1 MLSSAF
7 QFVLISL
14 YLTSTL
20 AASDFNWQTLTANTK
35 LNWTPCYSGFQCSRL
50 QVPLDYNA
58 PQSEFASI
66 AIVRLPS
73 TSPKSEYRGPIL
85 FNPGGPGGSGVDAIV
100 GAGVAF
106 ATVFGPEFDIVGF
119 DPRGVSYSTPT
130 ISFFKTEAERR
141 FLIPSAEIV
150 IYPSL
155 NASSNAVSKTWG
167 DFGLL
172 GQLALQSD
180 TEHHLQH
187 MSTDNIA
194 RDMLQITQAFGFEKL
209 QYWGISYGSVL
220 GATFATLFP
229 DKVGRLMIDGVED
242 MDSYYTSNATNMMVD
257 VNGSLQAFFDGC
269 NKAGP
274 DICPFYAPSPSEIAA
289 KLDALTSSV
298 KEQPLPV
305 VTPDSHG
312 IVDFNFLRNAI
323 FGSLFAPYDPAI
335 GFVSLAQGLAALAN
349 GNATVLYAQ
358 IPEMSFECQT
368 SPPPFHL
375 NNFEAYM
382 AIACGDPVPINDT
395 VAQLE
400 EYWLNAARV
409 SQFSDLVSS
418 SRLLCAAYKIHRQ
431 GRFQGPVGAKNTS
444 FPLLLVGNTLDPAT
458 ARAGALKTS
467 KAFPGSIVLTQDSVG
482 HTSIAAPSLCTYGHF
497 RAYFVNGTLP
507 ALGTVCP
514 IDAELFPSASGNVA
528 SKRRLPSVEEKGL
541 LDAGREISSVMRRVV
556 PRRAL

>member
-20 AASDFNWQTLTANTK
+20 AASDFNWQTLTADTK

-229 DKVGRLMIDGVED
+229 D

-418 SRLLCAAYKIHRQ
+418 SRLLCAAYKYIVKA
-431 GRFQGPVGAKNTS
+431 GPVGAKNTS

-467 KAFPGSIVLTQDSVG
+467 KAFPGSVVLTQDSVG

-528 SKRRLPSVEEKGL
+528 SKRRLPS
-541 LDAGREISSVMRRVV
+541 ISSVMRRVV

>member
-1 MLSSAF
+1 MANPPQMGKEHVLRFSLS
-7 QFVLISL
+7 
-14 YLTSTL
+14 
-20 AASDFNWQTLTANTK
+20 
-35 LNWTPCYSGFQCSRL
+35 
-50 QVPLDYNA
+50 
-58 PQSEFASI
+58 
-66 AIVRLPS
+66 
-73 TSPKSEYRGPIL
+73 
-85 FNPGGPGGSGVDAIV
+85 
-100 GAGVAF
+100 
-106 ATVFGPEFDIVGF
+106 
-119 DPRGVSYSTPT
+119 T
-130 ISFFKTEAERR
+130 ITEAERR

-194 RDMLQITQAFGFEKL
+194 HDMLQITQAFGFEKL

-220 GATFATLFP
+220 GDTFATLLP

-312 IVDFNFLRNAI
+312 RVDFNFLRNTI
-323 FGSLFAPYDPAI
+323 F
-335 GFVSLAQGLAALAN
+335 ALAN
-349 GNATVLYAQ
+349 GNATVLYTQ
-358 IPEMSFECQT
+358 IPEISFECQT

-382 AIACGDPVPINDT
+382 VIACSDPVPVNDT
-395 VAQLE
+395 VAQLD

-418 SRLLCAAYKIHRQ
+418 SRLLCTLVSVILLMQ
-431 GRFQGPVGAKNTS
+431 TNTDDVLSGPIKYIVKAGSKLPS
-444 FPLLLVGNTLDPAT
+444 LLVRNTLDPAT

-467 KAFPGSIVLTQDSVG
+467 KAFPGSVDLTQDSVG

-507 ALGTVCP
+507 APGTVSRRCGAVP
-514 IDAELFPSASGNVA
+514 VRFWQRRLEETAAELVQH
-528 SKRRLPSVEEKGL
+528 R
-541 LDAGREISSVMRRVV
+541 
-556 PRRAL
+556 